1 MARRHV
7 RGAVISTPFY
17 AESDLPF
24 VAEFV
29 EAYRNTFSDEPDG
42 YSAEAFDATNLVLV
56 QMSSGRGDREGIRA
70 GLLDTR
76 AYPGAT
82 GVLTIHPNGN
92 ARRRPF
98 LLRVSGRRFRPVD

>member
-1 MARRHV
+1 
-7 RGAVISTPFY
+7 
-17 AESDLPF
+17 

-29 EAYRNTFSDEPDG
+29 EGYRKTFAAEPDV
-42 YSAEAFDATNLVLV
+42 YAAEAFDATNLILV
-56 QMSSGRGDREGIRA
+56 QLSAGRDSRDRLRA

-82 GVLTIHPNGN
+82 GVLTMHPSGN

-98 LLRVSGRRFRPVD
+98 LLRASGRRFRPLD